1 MRMFCEVDTKDTATI
16 RSEVTSIYLSLFPAS
31 SPAFISEAFHWA
43 EDSFLG
49 RHPDFQA
56 IDAKYHDMEHTLQV
70 TLCYVRLLKGYQCA
84 GVSPP
89 LTPRMFELALLAI
102 LLHDTGYLKRRND
115 TQGTGAKYTLTHVSR
130 SNDFA
135 EKLLSEKGLAP
146 TEIRSVQNMI
156 RCTGLNAEVASI
168 PFTNELERNL
178 GFALA
183 TADLLGQMAAP
194 DYIDKLDIL
203 FQEFDESN
211 RFSSPAQGPGIYKST
226 DELRRKTPQFWC
238 DYVLPK
244 INQDFQGLYK
254 YLNDPFPDGPNQYLD
269 AVNLNIERLLSQLG
283 TAA

>member
-1 MRMFCEVDTKDTATI
+1 
-16 RSEVTSIYLSLFPAS
+16 
-31 SPAFISEAFHWA
+31 
-43 EDSFLG
+43 
-49 RHPDFQA
+49 
-56 IDAKYHDMEHTLQV
+56 
-70 TLCYVRLLKGYQCA
+70 
-84 GVSPP
+84 
-89 LTPRMFELALLAI
+89 MFELALLAI

-135 EKLLSEKGLAP
+135 EKLLSEKGLAA

-156 RCTGLNAEVASI
+156 RCTGLNAEVATI

-211 RFSSPAQGPGIYKST
+211 RFSSPAQGPGIYKSA

-244 INQDFQGLYK
+244 INQDFHGLYK
-254 YLNDPFPDGPNQYLD
+254 YLNDPFPSGPNQYLD
-269 AVNLNIERLLSQLG
+269 AVNSNIDRLVRELS
-283 TAA
+283 AIPR